1 MTDLVAYRTA
11 PESADSPVIQGL
23 YGMLLEGK
31 IDAVTFTN
39 PTSVQVFASL
49 FGQEQ
54 AADLLN
60 TTTVAAIGP
69 VTAAAATELGVMGT
83 LVPLTYTVDG
93 LLAAFVDHFKKH

>member
-1 MTDLVAYRTA
+1 MMRVDFLV
-11 PESADSPVIQGL
+11 DF
-23 YGMLLEGK
+23 MLLDSK

-49 FGQEQ
+49 FGKDQ

-69 VTAAAATELGVMGT
+69 VTAAAAMELGIRTT
-83 LVPLTYTVDG
+83 LVPLTYTVEG
-93 LLAAFVDHFKKH
+93 LLAALVDHFKKL